1 MMDHNVE
8 TGTNRGSIEL
18 LKSTRPIVMMLV
30 PLKLS
35 PLCSATADVPI
46 VPGICAFSEA
56 LLFGT
61 TDSVM
66 KQLTKSFIFV

>member
-1 MMDHNVE
+1 MDYNVE
-8 TGTNRGSIEL
+8 NGTNRGLIEIIKL
-18 LKSTRPIVMMLV
+18 NRKIVMMLV